1 MKSHFKPA
9 YKQMRKEDLPIKL
22 DFSAIMASSV
32 HDMKNSIQLL
42 LGTLD
47 EIIDELPVEAQSHAG
62 ILRAEAEGRR
72 INDQLIQLLTLYK
85 AGNTQQSLRLSEH
98 SVDEF
103 LEELHIENHE
113 LLALRGIELSI
124 KCDEALVWFFDREL
138 LKGVVN
144 NLITNAQQHTN
155 NKIQLN
161 AAICGKRLLISVD
174 DNGPGYPQAMLRCYG
189 SPYDITPG
197 ENRHESGSTGLG
209 LFFSATIAHLHKNR
223 KESGYLK
230 TSNKGID
237 GGARCTISLP

>member
-1 MKSHFKPA
+1 MS
-9 YKQMRKEDLPIKL
+9 KENLPIKL

-47 EIIDELPVEAQSHAG
+47 EVIDELPAEAKSHAR
-62 ILRAEAEGRR
+62 ILRAEREGRR

-138 LKGVVN
+138 LKGVIN
-144 NLITNAQQHTN
+144 NLITNAQQHTR

-161 AAICGKRLLISVD
+161 AAIYDKKLRISVD
-174 DNGPGYPQAMLRCYG
+174 DNGPGYPEVMLKRYG
-189 SPYDITPG
+189 TPHDITPG
-197 ENRHESGSTGLG
+197 DNSHESGGTGLG
-209 LFFSATIAHLHKNR
+209 LFFSATIARLHKNR